1 MGQNGETMRPL
12 GAQISHMLKS
22 RGVDVIFGIPGVHN
36 VEMYRGIEEAGI
48 THVLARHE
56 QGAGFMADGYA
67 RASGKPGVAYVI
79 TGPGL
84 CNIMTPLGQAYSDS
98 VSVLTI
104 SSCLDEHVGH
114 RGQLHQMKDQR
125 AAAATVCDWSEEAR
139 SPRAAY
145 DLIDR
150 AFVEFETKRPRPK
163 HIQVPIGL
171 LGAMA
176 PEAPSAKPGALEEH
190 SGHSAGDMRGIALD
204 LLNAKKPL
212 FILGGGLAASGD
224 AAALHMR
231 EFLKECGAAAFM
243 TYAGSGLLAPDEPM
257 SFGTYLGRSES
268 KRIIGESDLVIAVGT
283 ELSECDL
290 WRDEL
295 GHTGRLVRVDI
306 DPEVLADRHRADT
319 TVLADAFSFVMK
331 MRSAFSHHLS
341 VQGREP
347 DDAVVPK
354 WDASEIAGAKTRFRA
369 ESDAERPGIAAI
381 CDALR
386 DVMPDDAMVYS
397 DMTQFAY
404 VAKEVWDLTHPHN
417 WHHPTGFGTLGY
429 ALPASIGGAMA
440 RRGKPTVCIA
450 GDYGFQYTVQELGAA
465 VEMKLPIPILL
476 WDNHKLKEIED
487 SMVESQ
493 IAPNAVVALNPDFC
507 KLAESYG
514 CLATEPATL
523 EELQAALMQAFNADR
538 PTMIRMTAALS

>member
-1 MGQNGETMRPL
+1 MRPL

-84 CNIMTPLGQAYSDS
+84 CNIMTPMGQAYSDS

-139 SPRAAY
+139 TPRAAY

-150 AFVEFETKRPRPK
+150 AFVEFETKRPRSK
-163 HIQVPIGL
+163 HMQVPIGL

-176 PEAPSAKPGALEEH
+176 PEAPAAAPGAVE
-190 SGHSAGDMRGIALD
+190 SHSAYNAEDVRGVALD
-204 LLNAKKPL
+204 LANARKPM
-212 FILGGGLAASGD
+212 FILGGGLAASGQ
-224 AAALHMR
+224 AAALQMR
-231 EFLKECGAAAFM
+231 ELLKTSGAAAFM
-243 TYAGSGLLAPDEPM
+243 TYAGSGLLAPDDAM
-257 SFGTYLGRSES
+257 SFGTYLGRGES
-268 KRIIGESDLVIAVGT
+268 KRIISEADLVIAIGT

-306 DPEVLADRHRADT
+306 DPEVLSDRHRADT
-319 TVLADAFSFVMK
+319 TVHADAFAFVTALTAAMP
-331 MRSAFSHHLS
+331 
-341 VQGREP
+341 EE
-347 DDAVVPK
+347 AVRPK
-354 WDASEIAGAKTRFRA
+354 WDAGEVAAAKARFRA
-369 ESDAERPGIAAI
+369 ESDAERPGIAVI

-386 DVMPDDAMVYS
+386 AVMPEDAMIFS

-404 VAKEVWDLTHPHN
+404 VAKEVWDLDQPGY

-523 EELQAALMQAFNADR
+523 GELQDALKKAFEADR
-538 PTMIRMTAALS
+538 PTLIRMTAALS

>member
-1 MGQNGETMRPL
+1 MGQKDEAMRPL

-84 CNIMTPLGQAYSDS
+84 CNIMTPMGQAYSDS

-114 RGQLHQMKDQR
+114 RGQLHQMRDQR

-139 SPRAAY
+139 TPRAAY

-150 AFVEFETKRPRPK
+150 AFTEFESQRPRSK

-171 LGAMA
+171 LGTMA
-176 PEAPSAKPGALEEH
+176 PEAPEARPGAME
-190 SGHSAGDMRGIALD
+190 SHSAFAAGDVRGVAQD
-204 LLNAKKPL
+204 LVTAKKPL
-212 FILGGGLAASGD
+212 FILGGGLAASGQ
-224 AAALHMR
+224 AAGLHMR
-231 EFLKECGAAAFM
+231 QLLCRSGAAAFM
-243 TYAGSGLLAPDEPM
+243 TYAGSGLLASDDEM
-257 SFGTYLGRSES
+257 SFGTYLGRGES
-268 KRIIGESDLVIAVGT
+268 KRIIGESDLVIAIGT
-283 ELSECDL
+283 ELSENDL

-319 TVLADAFSFVMK
+319 TLQTEAFAFVLALKAAMPENDVA
-331 MRSAFSHHLS
+331 
-341 VQGREP
+341 
-347 DDAVVPK
+347 PK
-354 WDASEIAGAKTRFRA
+354 WAAKEVAAAKARFRA
-369 ESDAERPGIAAI
+369 ESDAERPGIARI

-386 DVMPDDAMVYS
+386 HVMPQDAMIYS

-404 VAKEVWDLTHPHN
+404 VAKEVWDLDRAGH

-523 EELQAALMQAFNADR
+523 EELQGALSKAFEADR
-538 PTMIRMTAALS
+538 PTMIRMTAAMS